1 MANIARLGV
10 VFGIDT
16 AQFVSGLESAKKSV
30 NSFAQDQIPKLKV
43 GLTIGAAAF
52 TAMAHKVL
60 EMSDRISDLADAAD
74 MSIASVL
81 SISEAIE
88 QSGGKSDSAGKAL
101 IKFTENI
108 DKAALGSKELQ
119 DQFKRIGVSLEDLS
133 KLSGED
139 LFKKS
144 VDGVANLGDVATRTG
159 AKMALFGK
167 GMRDVDMTKFN
178 EEVKHGSAEFEQYAN
193 AVAIAG
199 ELNDKLAKKANLLAL
214 AFTKEVM
221 PAINGMFESLASK
234 GGMAETV
241 FVGLR
246 YAVSAIWLVLE
257 GIKSTAEAIK
267 LTFSS
272 LTSLE
277 NLKQWS
283 EKMDAIGEKSI
294 ETEKKIMEF
303 MRGTQPQETPKPK
316 GNLPPR
322 TVTPAKDPEAEK
334 LALMLGMAQKISK
347 EYEDRLIFSN
357 EMIGQQKELLFL
369 TDDERKVQEAINQV
383 LNQTEAKVL
392 EIEKKK
398 EEARL
403 HGGNKQI
410 LDEYD
415 AQIEKVKELGAK
427 YGEMALNQTL
437 ATNEVQRTF
446 EFGWN
451 KAFRQFGEDATNYA
465 TLAKDMFQSMTGAM
479 GKAIDNFVDNGKFS
493 FSDFAASVIKDI
505 IKIQLKMQAAQLFQI
520 GIKAVAGAFTAGSG
534 ATTIG
539 EGSLAGGEG
548 ALSFPITNG
557 YSGRATGGEITS
569 PSIVGERGP
578 ELFIPDRSGAIIPN
592 RNIGDYMGGGGGV
605 TYNGTVIQNM
615 QAIDTQS
622 GLQFLAKNKMN
633 IYAINQSASRSMP
646 TSR

>member
-1 MANIARLGV
+1 
-10 VFGIDT
+10 
-16 AQFVSGLESAKKSV
+16 
-30 NSFAQDQIPKLKV
+30 
-43 GLTIGAAAF
+43 
-52 TAMAHKVL
+52 
-60 EMSDRISDLADAAD
+60 
-74 MSIASVL
+74 
-81 SISEAIE
+81 
-88 QSGGKSDSAGKAL
+88 
-101 IKFTENI
+101 
-108 DKAALGSKELQ
+108 
-119 DQFKRIGVSLEDLS
+119 
-133 KLSGED
+133 
-139 LFKKS
+139 
-144 VDGVANLGDVATRTG
+144 
-159 AKMALFGK
+159 
-167 GMRDVDMTKFN
+167 
-178 EEVKHGSAEFEQYAN
+178 
-193 AVAIAG
+193 
-199 ELNDKLAKKANLLAL
+199 
-214 AFTKEVM
+214 
-221 PAINGMFESLASK
+221 
-234 GGMAETV
+234 
-241 FVGLR
+241 
-246 YAVSAIWLVLE
+246 
-257 GIKSTAEAIK
+257 
-267 LTFSS
+267 
-272 LTSLE
+272 
-277 NLKQWS
+277 
-283 EKMDAIGEKSI
+283 
-294 ETEKKIMEF
+294 
-303 MRGTQPQETPKPK
+303 
-316 GNLPPR
+316 
-322 TVTPAKDPEAEK
+322 
-334 LALMLGMAQKISK
+334 MLGMAQKISK